1 MTFSNK
7 DLNKI
12 IGKVDRYLT
21 WDIRDIVIGKRANF
35 FNYDRKVYVSMYKG
49 QLGIWAYYS
58 VNGVKFAKYLRTWSE
73 VNDFIHRVRI
83 IG

>member
-1 MTFSNK
+1 MTFNSK
-7 DLNKI
+7 DINKI

-21 WDIRDIVIGKRANF
+21 WDSRDIVIGKRAYF
-35 FNYDRKVYVSMYKG
+35 FNYDRKVYVSMYKC

-58 VNGVKFAKYLRTWSE
+58 VKDVKFSKYLRTWSE